1 MKLFLVRH
9 GQTTANVDKIYAGQ
23 TDVMLTEAG
32 REQAMAIRP
41 ILENFQFDKVY
52 TSDLTRA
59 MDTQALA
66 LPFENPVHTPLL
78 REIDVGSLVGKT
90 VDTLKALAPEKVR
103 LERDYSYFGGESRPM
118 VCDRFRK
125 FLDMLEQEPCENV
138 AAFAH
143 NGLILCAAQVVL
155 GANLALGSLA
165 GPNCG
170 IHVFEYKNGKWKI
183 LAWNYMGNI

>member
-66 LPFENPVHTPLL
+66 LPFEDPIRTPLL
-78 REIDVGSLVGKT
+78 REIDVGGATGYPWGQVPN
-90 VDTLKALAPEKVR
+90 APEGWSSKTDIR
-103 LERDYSYFGGESRPM
+103 
-118 VCDRFRK
+118 
-125 FLDMLEQEPCENV
+125 
-138 AAFAH
+138 
-143 NGLILCAAQVVL
+143 ILCLFLKTKLFYCPSDCPVFVGHRGHYICLFLQGNIGVLYGNAQACSFNHRQVV
-155 GANLALGSLA
+155 
-165 GPNCG
+165 
-170 IHVFEYKNGKWKI
+170 
-183 LAWNYMGNI
+183 